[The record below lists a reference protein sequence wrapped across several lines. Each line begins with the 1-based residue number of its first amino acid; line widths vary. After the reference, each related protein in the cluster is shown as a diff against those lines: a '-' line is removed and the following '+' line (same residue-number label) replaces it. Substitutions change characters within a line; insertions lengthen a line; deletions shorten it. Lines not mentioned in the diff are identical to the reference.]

1 MFGSTI
7 LCLVAFAVGDDSC
20 PQEYMK
26 HGCTEPSKAP
36 AGCTPRRC
44 CGRPEAGP
52 VMQGVDFVDLYACN
66 VEQGRNQ
73 EECLP
78 QFAGGEHAAKLND
91 YSFWFLN
98 ASNQARF
105 EQEPKKFAPQI
116 GGYCAFSPSGYDVTG
131 AGLWCSCPTSPTEGY
146 TFVNNKSY
154 WFLFQHA
161 HDRFIKF
168 IDGGYNGSSV
178 ENVHRNWDVLLEE
191 NSAEDWNC
199 FNTNRFVPTDTNGK
213 CLLSVCRSYRHCA
226 DCPPLTPKFPTW
238 LA

>member
-1 MFGSTI
+1 MQSVS
-7 LCLVAFAVGDDSC
+7 LASLVMLAASDDFC
-20 PQEYMK
+20 PQEFMK
-26 HGCTEPSKAP
+26 HGCTNPSKAP

-44 CGRPEAGP
+44 CGKPDAGP

-66 VEQGRNQ
+66 VEQGRRQ
-73 EECLP
+73 EECVP
-78 QFAGGEHAAKLND
+78 QFAGGEFSAKLND

-98 ASNQARF
+98 ASNKARF
-105 EQEPKKFAPQI
+105 EKEPTTFAPQI

-161 HDRFIKF
+161 HDTFLEN
-168 IDGGYNGSSV
+168 IDGGYNGSSL
-178 ENVHRNWDVLLEE
+178 ENVHQEWKVLLSE
-191 NSAEDWNC
+191 NNATEWNC
-199 FNTNRFVPTDTNGK
+199 FNTNRFVPTDVDGK
-213 CLLSVCRSYRHCA
+213 CLLSVCRSYRHCS
-226 DCPPLTPKFPTW
+226 DCPPLQPELPTW